1 MGDMSPDDLRKA
13 YAAGKAKWAAMT
25 PEQQRA
31 LMDVTNKPDM
41 KWLQDMGKAKG
52 GKITAT
58 AGKKVG
64 KDDGVIPAKKGEY
77 VVKKSSTSKYGDNK
91 MAAVNRGTAKISAPA
106 RAKKR

>member
-1 MGDMSPDDLRKA
+1 MAMSPEDLKAA
-13 YAAGKAKWAAMT
+13 YAAGKTKWAAMT
-25 PEQQRA
+25 PQQQRA
-31 LMDVTNKPDM
+31 LMDVTDTSDM
-41 KWLQDMGKAKG
+41 KKLQEMGKAKG

-64 KDDGVIPAKKGEY
+64 KDDGMIPAKKGEY
-77 VVKKSSTSKYGDNK
+77 VVKKSSTSKYGDSK